1 MNNTLIHPN
10 YLHIV
15 TSGIERHIILH
26 GVSSSSPCTSDL
38 ALTEPI
44 VRDLPDATPEAFE
57 NYLRAMTGTYPLVDD
72 DNEQS
77 GEELDTILLFD
88 QSVLSQLKFPLSY
101 SLALRILRQ
110 EGESDIFDVPRYDT
124 DSSEDMDDDSSDEHS
139 DT

>member
-1 MNNTLIHPN
+1 
-10 YLHIV
+10 
-15 TSGIERHIILH
+15 
-26 GVSSSSPCTSDL
+26 
-38 ALTEPI
+38 
-44 VRDLPDATPEAFE
+44 
-57 NYLRAMTGTYPLVDD
+57 MTGTYPLVDD
-72 DNEQS
+72 NNEQS

>member
-1 MNNTLIHPN
+1 MNNTLVHPS

-38 ALTEPI
+38 DLTEPK
-44 VRDLPDATPEAFE
+44 VRDLPDETPEELE
-57 NYLRAMTGTYPLVDD
+57 NYFRASTGTYPLVDD

-77 GEELDTILLFD
+77 EEGFDTTLLFD
-88 QSVLSQLKFPLSY
+88 QSVISQLKFHSLSY

-110 EGESDIFDVPRYDT
+110 EGGSDVFGV
-124 DSSEDMDDDSSDEHS
+124 
-139 DT
+139 